1 MDKEMIIELKDIFK
15 SYSEGEGN
23 PKRNIL
29 NAFNL
34 SINFDESI
42 SLVGPSGCGKTTLLN
57 ILGTLDKPDSGE
69 VLFKGENVTNMNDD
83 QLSKLRAENIGF
95 IFQSHYLLPQ
105 ISVIENVILPTIA
118 LNNKQNNNI
127 IIDEAESLLKEV
139 GLNEQGHKFPSQLSG
154 GEKQRVAIVRSLIN
168 KPNLILADEP
178 TGSLDKS
185 RGEEIINLLKSL
197 CVNNRTSLVVV
208 THDVDI
214 ASQMK
219 RRLSFKNHDFIES

>member
-1 MDKEMIIELKDIFK
+1 MIVELKDIFK
-15 SYSEGEGN
+15 SYSEGEDN
-23 PKRNIL
+23 PRRNIL
-29 NAFNL
+29 NSFNL

-42 SLVGPSGCGKTTLLN
+42 SLVDPSGCGKTTLLN
-57 ILGTLDKPDSGE
+57 ILGTLDKADSGE

-105 ISVIENVILPTIA
+105 ISVIENVILPTVA
-118 LNNKQNNNI
+118 LNNKQNNNNN
-127 IIDEAESLLKEV
+127 IIDEAEGLLKEV
-139 GLNEQGHKFPSQLSG
+139 GLHEQGHKFPSQLSG

-168 KPNLILADEP
+168 KPNIILADEP

-197 CVNNRTSLVVV
+197 CINNRTSLVVV

-219 RRLSFKNHDFIES
+219 RRLSFENHDFIES